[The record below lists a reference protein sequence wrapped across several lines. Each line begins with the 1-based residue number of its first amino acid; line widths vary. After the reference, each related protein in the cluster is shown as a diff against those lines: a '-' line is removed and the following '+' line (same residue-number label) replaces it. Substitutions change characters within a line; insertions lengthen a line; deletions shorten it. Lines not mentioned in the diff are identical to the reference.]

1 MCGCSGNKKGQ
12 VMMTNIIRER
22 QMLLNRIRQFNSN
35 RQANIIKQKQALA
48 NNILKFRKPLQ
59 FKSR

>member
-1 MCGCSGNKKGQ
+1 MCGCSRNKKGQ
-12 VMMTNIIRER
+12 IMMTNIIRER
-22 QMLLNRIRQFNSN
+22 QMVLSRIRQFNNN